1 MKIIFKNILKKI
13 NVDFL
18 KVSFFNSIAN
28 ILKMI
33 LGLIN
38 NKIVAIYLG
47 PSGIAILGQFNNL
60 FNITR
65 TFSTFGILTGV
76 TKYISEFQSHPD
88 KQKSIFST
96 GVIIVL
102 ISSILS
108 IILILIFSDDISK
121 RIFFTDE
128 YRWVLQIFC
137 IGILFFS
144 INFFLIA
151 VLNGLQKFKKIIIIN
166 IATAMLG
173 FLVLIPLV
181 INYGLIGAFVSIIVR
196 ESLVLII
203 TIYFLIKES
212 WFDFSKNIT
221 IELKS
226 IHLLFGYTMMAF
238 STMFATSFIQLEV
251 RSFLIENLSKIDAG
265 YWQGINKISLLYSNL
280 ITASMTLY
288 AIPKFSAAATKSKL
302 KNEMLGVSIII
313 IPLTLII
320 LILIFMLREY
330 IIIGLFSHDFMPM
343 KNLFLFQFI
352 GDFFRIISW
361 ILSYALVARGK
372 TQQFIFLELFGGV
385 LFYFLTIHFVQYFGI
400 IGTTYAYSVNTLIYL
415 LILII
420 IFNRSIV

>member
-166 IATAMLG
+166 
-173 FLVLIPLV
+173 
-181 INYGLIGAFVSIIVR
+181 R
-196 ESLVLII
+196 
-203 TIYFLIKES
+203 K
-212 WFDFSKNIT
+212 
-221 IELKS
+221 
-226 IHLLFGYTMMAF
+226 
-238 STMFATSFIQLEV
+238 
-251 RSFLIENLSKIDAG
+251 
-265 YWQGINKISLLYSNL
+265 
-280 ITASMTLY
+280 
-288 AIPKFSAAATKSKL
+288 
-302 KNEMLGVSIII
+302 
-313 IPLTLII
+313 
-320 LILIFMLREY
+320 
-330 IIIGLFSHDFMPM
+330 
-343 KNLFLFQFI
+343 
-352 GDFFRIISW
+352 
-361 ILSYALVARGK
+361 GK
-372 TQQFIFLELFGGV
+372 
-385 LFYFLTIHFVQYFGI
+385 
-400 IGTTYAYSVNTLIYL
+400 
-415 LILII
+415 
-420 IFNRSIV
+420 